1 MLYLIIENTRLYNIG
16 GGAHMK
22 FNSVFDII
30 GPVMIGP
37 SSSHT
42 AGAARIGKA
51 ARNLFGLEPTWAKIH
66 LYESFA
72 KTYKGHGTDFA
83 LIGGLLGYETD
94 DPRMSKSL
102 DTAKEKGINIEF
114 IEDPSAVDHPNT
126 ARLIIGNDTDTL
138 ELIGISIGGG
148 KVEITEL
155 NGFALRLS
163 GNHPAILIMHNDR
176 YGAIAS
182 VTKILAK
189 HEINIGHMEVNRKD
203 VGKEALMVIEVDQ
216 NVEDPILR
224 ELEDAQHINQIA
236 KIVS

>member
-1 MLYLIIENTRLYNIG
+1 
-16 GGAHMK
+16 MK
-22 FNSVFDII
+22 YNSVFDII

-51 ARNLFGLEPTWAKIH
+51 ARSLFGKEPTWAKIH

-83 LIGGLLGYETD
+83 LAGGLLGFDTD
-94 DPRMSKSL
+94 DPRMKDAL
-102 DTAKEKGINIEF
+102 ELAKEQNLKIEF
-114 IEDPSAVDHPNT
+114 IEDSAAVDHPNT
-126 ARLIIGNDTDTL
+126 ARIIVGNDTESL
-138 ELIGISIGGG
+138 ELVGISIGGG

-155 NGFALRLS
+155 NGFELRLS

-176 YGAIAS
+176 FGAIAS
-182 VTKILAK
+182 VTTILAK
-189 HEINIGHMEVNRKD
+189 YQINIGHMEVNRKD

-216 NVEDPILR
+216 NIDDSILK
-224 ELEDAQHINQIA
+224 ELDNADHIIQIS

>member
-1 MLYLIIENTRLYNIG
+1 M
-16 GGAHMK
+16 
-22 FNSVFDII
+22 
-30 GPVMIGP
+30 
-37 SSSHT
+37 
-42 AGAARIGKA
+42 
-51 ARNLFGLEPTWAKIH
+51 
-66 LYESFA
+66 
-72 KTYKGHGTDFA
+72 
-83 LIGGLLGYETD
+83 IGGLLGYETD

>member
-1 MLYLIIENTRLYNIG
+1 
-16 GGAHMK
+16 
-22 FNSVFDII
+22 
-30 GPVMIGP
+30 MIGP

-51 ARNLFGLEPTWAKIH
+51 AYHLFGGEPKWVRIH

-94 DPRMSKSL
+94 DPRMIDSL
-102 DTAKEKGINIEF
+102 QTAKEKGIKVEF
-114 IEDPSAVDHPNT
+114 IEDPAAADHPNT
-126 ARLIIGNDTDTL
+126 ARIVMGNDKDEM

-148 KVEITEL
+148 KVEIKEL
-155 NGFALRLS
+155 NGFKLRLS

-182 VTKILAK
+182 VTKVLAK
-189 HEINIGHMEVNRKD
+189 YKINIGHMEVNRKD
-203 VGKEALMVIEVDQ
+203 IGKEALMVIEVDQ
-216 NVEDPILR
+216 NVEDKVLL
-224 ELEDAQHINQIA
+224 ELENANHIIQIS
-236 KIVS
+236 KISN

>member
-1 MLYLIIENTRLYNIG
+1 
-16 GGAHMK
+16 MK

-51 ARNLFGLEPTWAKIH
+51 ARHLFGAEPTWAKIH

-72 KTYKGHGTDFA
+72 KTYRGHGTDFA
-83 LIGGLLGYETD
+83 LVGGLLGYETD
-94 DPRMSKSL
+94 DPRMNKAL
-102 DTAKEKGINIEF
+102 DTAKEKGIEIEF
-114 IEDPSAVDHPNT
+114 IEDPAAVDHPNT
-126 ARLIIGNDTDTL
+126 ARLVIGNDTERQ
-138 ELIGISIGGG
+138 ELIGVSIGGG
-148 KVEITEL
+148 KVEIKEL

-163 GNHPAILIMHNDR
+163 GTHPAILIMHNDR

-182 VTKILAK
+182 VTRTLAK
-189 HEINIGHMEVNRKD
+189 HKINIGHMEVNRKD

-216 NVEDPILR
+216 NVEDTVLR
-224 ELEDAQHINQIA
+224 ELECADHIIQIS

>member
-1 MLYLIIENTRLYNIG
+1 
-16 GGAHMK
+16 MK

-51 ARNLFGLEPTWAKIH
+51 ARNLFGEEPKWAKIH

-83 LIGGLLGYETD
+83 LVGGLLGFETD
-94 DPRMSKSL
+94 DPRMSKAL
-102 DTAKEKGINIEF
+102 DIASEKNINVEF
-114 IEDPSAVDHPNT
+114 IEDDAKADHPNT
-126 ARLIIGNDTDTL
+126 ARLIIGNETEEM
-138 ELIGISIGGG
+138 ELVGISIGGG

-155 NGFALRLS
+155 NGFELRLS

-176 YGAIAS
+176 FGAIAS

-189 HEINIGHMEVNRKD
+189 YEINIGHMEVNRKD

-216 NVEDPILR
+216 NVEDRILK
-224 ELEDAQHINQIA
+224 ELENADHIIQIA

>member
-1 MLYLIIENTRLYNIG
+1 
-16 GGAHMK
+16 MK

-51 ARNLFGLEPTWAKIH
+51 ARNLFGEEPKWAKIH

-83 LIGGLLGYETD
+83 LVGGLLGFETD
-94 DPRMSKSL
+94 DTRMSSAL
-102 DTAKEKGINIEF
+102 ILAKERNMEIEF
-114 IEDPSAVDHPNT
+114 IEESGASDHPNT
-126 ARLIIGNDTDTL
+126 ARLIIGNDQEEM
-138 ELIGISIGGG
+138 ELVGISIGGG

-155 NGFALRLS
+155 NGFELRLS

-176 YGAIAS
+176 FGAIAS

-189 HEINIGHMEVNRKD
+189 YEINIGHMEVNRKD

-216 NVEDPILR
+216 NVDDTVLK
-224 ELEDAQHINQIA
+224 ELDDADHIIQIS

>member
-1 MLYLIIENTRLYNIG
+1 
-16 GGAHMK
+16 MK
-22 FNSVFDII
+22 YNSVFDII
-30 GPVMIGP
+30 GPVMVGP

-51 ARNLFGLEPTWAKIH
+51 ARNLFGRQPKWAKIH

-72 KTYKGHGTDFA
+72 KTYRGHGTDFA
-83 LIGGLLGYETD
+83 LVGGLLGMETD
-94 DPRMSKSL
+94 DPQISKAL
-102 DTAKEKGINIEF
+102 QLAQEKGLEIEF
-114 IEDPSAVDHPNT
+114 IEDSASANHPNT
-126 ARLIIGNDTDTL
+126 VRMIIGDDSEQQ
-138 ELIGISIGGG
+138 ELMGISIGGG

-155 NGFALRLS
+155 NGFELRLS

-176 YGAIAS
+176 FGAIAS

-189 HEINIGHMEVNRKD
+189 HELNIGHMEVNRKD

-216 NVEDPILR
+216 NVDDAILQ
-224 ELEDAQHINQIA
+224 ELQAADHITSIA

>member
-1 MLYLIIENTRLYNIG
+1 
-16 GGAHMK
+16 MK
-22 FNSVFDII
+22 YNSVFDII

-51 ARNLFGLEPTWAKIH
+51 ARNLLGKEPEWAKIH

-83 LIGGLLGYETD
+83 IAGGLLGFETD
-94 DPRMSKSL
+94 DPRMNRAL
-102 DTAKEKGINIEF
+102 EIADERGLEIEF
-114 IEDPSAVDHPNT
+114 IEDSAGVDHPNT
-126 ARLIIGNDTDTL
+126 ARLIIGDDNDKI
-138 ELIGISIGGG
+138 ELVGISIGGG
-148 KVEITEL
+148 KVEIIEL
-155 NGFALRLS
+155 NGFELRLS

-176 YGAIAS
+176 FGAIAS

-216 NVEDPILR
+216 NVEDHVLE
-224 ELEDAQHINQIA
+224 ELEGADHIENIS

>member
-1 MLYLIIENTRLYNIG
+1 
-16 GGAHMK
+16 MK
-22 FNSVFDII
+22 YNSVFDII
-30 GPVMIGP
+30 GPVMVGP

-42 AGAARIGKA
+42 AGAARIGLT
-51 ARNLFGLEPTWAKIH
+51 ARNLLGKQPTWAKIY

-83 LIGGLLGYETD
+83 IIGGLLGYATD
-94 DPRMSKSL
+94 DTRMKDALVRAKDIGL
-102 DTAKEKGINIEF
+102 DFEF
-114 IEDPSAVDHPNT
+114 IEDSKAVDHPNT
-126 ARLIIGNDTDTL
+126 ARVVIGYEEEQL
-138 ELIGISIGGG
+138 ELVGISIGGG

-182 VTKILAK
+182 VTEILAK
-189 HEINIGHMEVNRKD
+189 HKINIGHMEVNRKD

-216 NVEDPILR
+216 NVDDSVLN
-224 ELEDAQHINQIA
+224 ELKSAAHIIHIT
-236 KIVS
+236 KISS